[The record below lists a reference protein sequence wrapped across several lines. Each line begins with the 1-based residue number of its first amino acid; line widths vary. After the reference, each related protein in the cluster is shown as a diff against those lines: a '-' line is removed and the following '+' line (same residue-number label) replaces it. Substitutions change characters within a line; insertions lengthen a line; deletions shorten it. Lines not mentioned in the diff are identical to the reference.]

1 MEPAFHFLII
11 HISYRKLDDNYYVI
25 KIFSEKNLG
34 AKFMK

>member
-11 HISYRKLDDNYYVI
+11 HISYRKLDANYYI
-25 KIFSEKNLG
+25 TNIFSEKNLE